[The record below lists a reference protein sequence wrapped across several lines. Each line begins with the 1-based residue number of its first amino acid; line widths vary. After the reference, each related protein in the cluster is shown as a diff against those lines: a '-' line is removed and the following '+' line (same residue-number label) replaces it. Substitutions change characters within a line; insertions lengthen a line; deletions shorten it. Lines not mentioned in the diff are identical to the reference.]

1 MKISSAL
8 KSKTVWCGILAA
20 GIAGLKLIWPESTA
34 LDEALSDKSLLASN
48 FVLVSQGLLGLG
60 AIVFRIY
67 RNPKHD
73 RRVVES
79 VQKD

>member
-20 GIAGLKLIWPESTA
+20 AIAGLKLIWPESAA
-34 LDEALSDKSLLASN
+34 LDEALKDKSLLASN
-48 FVLVSQGLLGLG
+48 FVILSQGLLGVG
-60 AIVFRIY
+60 AIFFRIY

-73 RRVVES
+73 RKA
-79 VQKD
+79 KD